1 MKLTQLYYFQTI
13 CKYQNITRAAAEL
26 HISQPSLSNAIK
38 ELENE
43 FGVPLFFRLSKGL
56 ALTDEGRVLLAETD
70 KLLQQA
76 EHLASSMNA
85 LKTVG
90 QTIRLG
96 VPPMLA
102 ALIFPQLL
110 QAFHAAYPDV
120 SLQMVENGSLT
131 NRNLVLDGV
140 LDAAIISAHMAP
152 QPSFGCCDLCRLEIC
167 FYVAAG
173 HPLAQ
178 KTSVRP
184 EDTDGIPLALL
195 AEDTFLTSYLMDCF
209 KSLGISPDIIVNTN
223 QLSTIRQ
230 LVENNAAAA
239 FLYHGLP
246 DSSNAVAQIPV
257 EGLPAVRAQLI
268 WNAGR
273 PLPAAVK
280 NLIRLAKKNFS

>member
-13 CKYQNITRAAAEL
+13 CKYQNITRAATEL

-85 LKTVG
+85 LKTAG

-140 LDAAIISAHMAP
+140 LDA
-152 QPSFGCCDLCRLEIC
+152 PSP
-167 FYVAAG
+167 
-173 HPLAQ
+173 PLAAVTCAGWKSASMWQ
-178 KTSVRP
+178 P
-184 EDTDGIPLALL
+184 AIPWPKRLPYARKIPT
-195 AEDTFLTSYLMDCF
+195 AYRWHYWQRIPFL
-209 KSLGISPDIIVNTN
+209 
-223 QLSTIRQ
+223 
-230 LVENNAAAA
+230 
-239 FLYHGLP
+239 
-246 DSSNAVAQIPV
+246 PV
-257 EGLPAVRAQLI
+257 I
-268 WNAGR
+268 
-273 PLPAAVK
+273 
-280 NLIRLAKKNFS
+280 